1 MDNLLYYKSQNAH
14 IKKYQQE
21 IKEQEIIDQYQL
33 ARNKLMREGQIN
45 LLSQAQIINQLQEL
59 QDDLIKN
66 KKSFGEIIPI
76 SNTSAPEIEPE
87 KYSPLTS
94 SQYENAISKGYFK
107 IENRKQLLKELK
119 DKIQKNNKVKVLL
132 ELKQITNKKEVEKV
146 LKNLINDV
154 VKNASSDKIGEDE
167 LLKSVENQL
176 KKIKVN
182 TRAASSVAT
191 TSMSSQS
198 SPTAF
203 DTMTLAQRSALT
215 NNLKQEFKNKGIAW
229 PYNKKG
235 VLSSENMRD
244 AEAKLG
250 R

>member
-76 SNTSAPEIEPE
+76 SNTSSPEIEPE

-146 LKNLINDV
+146 LKNLIDDV
-154 VKNASSDKIGEDE
+154 VKNSSSDKIGEDE
-167 LLKSVENQL
+167 LLKAVENQL

-182 TRAASSVAT
+182 TSSSVAT

-203 DTMTLAQRSALT
+203 DTMTLAQRSTLT
-215 NNLKQEFKNKGIAW
+215 KNLKQEFKNKGIAW
-229 PYNKKG
+229 PYNNKG

>member
-76 SNTSAPEIEPE
+76 SNTSVPEVEQE

-146 LKNLINDV
+146 LKNLIDDV
-154 VKNASSDKIGEDE
+154 VKNSSSDKIGEDE
-167 LLKSVENQL
+167 LLKAVENQL

-182 TRAASSVAT
+182 TSSSVAT

-215 NNLKQEFKNKGIAW
+215 NNLKKEFKDKGIAW

>member
-76 SNTSAPEIEPE
+76 FNTSSPEIEPE

-146 LKNLINDV
+146 LKNLIDDV
-154 VKNASSDKIGEDE
+154 VNNSSSDKIGEDE
-167 LLKSVENQL
+167 LLKAAENQL

-182 TRAASSVAT
+182 TRVSSSVAT

-203 DTMTLAQRSALT
+203 YTMTLAQRSTLT